1 MAMSQTKKKHGR
13 NTMDCKGIQLGGD
26 HGQSLGYE
34 ARLPRPLPNPISPA
48 EKLERDRLAEYL
60 HDDVCQFLSL
70 AQIKL
75 SMSRQTD
82 DYEQR
87 AQLAAS
93 AEDLVKRANRSVR
106 AMMLQ
111 MVQPHPREAD
121 LVGDFHWVAHDI
133 EQLYGTKIQLVED
146 GLPMG
151 VQARGVLV
159 KCLRELLVN
168 VAKHANTNE
177 ASVTIARNGEM
188 VQLIVSDEG
197 QGFALDF
204 LRAQRA
210 GGGFGLSSIRKRVRT
225 VGGQMT
231 VRSQPAKGTTI
242 TIQVPAQV
250 ATSAECD
257 SW

>member
-1 MAMSQTKKKHGR
+1 MSQTKKTLSG
-13 NTMDCKGIQLGGD
+13 NTSDCAGIHLGDDPG
-26 HGQSLGYE
+26 HALGNE
-34 ARLPRPLPNPISPA
+34 SRLQRPLPTSISPA
-48 EKLERDRLAEYL
+48 EKRERDRLAEYL

-82 DYEQR
+82 DFEER

-121 LVGDFHWVAHDI
+121 LVGDVQWIAHDI
-133 EQLYGTKIQLVED
+133 EQLYGTKIQLVDD
-146 GLPMG
+146 GQPMG
-151 VQARGVLV
+151 VQARFVLV

-188 VQLIVSDEG
+188 VQLVVADEG

-231 VRSQPAKGTTI
+231 VRSEPAKGTTI
-242 TIQVPAQV
+242 TIQVPAEV
-250 ATSAECD
+250 ATSEECD

>member
-1 MAMSQTKKKHGR
+1 MSQTKKTLSG
-13 NTMDCKGIQLGGD
+13 NTSNCGGIHLGDDPG
-26 HGQSLGYE
+26 HAPGNES
-34 ARLPRPLPNPISPA
+34 RLPRPLPASISPA
-48 EKLERDRLAEYL
+48 EKRERDRLAEYL

-82 DYEQR
+82 DFEQR

-111 MVQPHPREAD
+111 MVQPHTREAD
-121 LVGDFHWVAHDI
+121 LVGDVQWIAHDI
-133 EQLYGTKIQLVED
+133 EQLYGTKIQLVDD
-146 GLPMG
+146 GQPMG
-151 VQARGVLV
+151 VQARVVLV

-168 VAKHANTNE
+168 VAKHAHTNE

-188 VQLIVSDEG
+188 VQLIVADEG

-210 GGGFGLSSIRKRVRT
+210 GGGFGLASIRKRVRA

-231 VRSQPAKGTTI
+231 VRSEPAKGTTI
-242 TIQVPAQV
+242 TIQVPAEV
-250 ATSAECD
+250 APSAECD